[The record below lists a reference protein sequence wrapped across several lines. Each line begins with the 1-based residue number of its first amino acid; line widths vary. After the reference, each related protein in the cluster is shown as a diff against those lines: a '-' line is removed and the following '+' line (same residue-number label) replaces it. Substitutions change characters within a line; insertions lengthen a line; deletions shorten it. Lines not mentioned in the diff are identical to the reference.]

1 MPLILEEMAFYKA
14 FLRYAISLYF
24 THRTAYNRH
33 S

>member
-1 MPLILEEMAFYKA
+1 MPLFFEEMAFNKA
-14 FLRYAISLYF
+14 FLRYATSLYF